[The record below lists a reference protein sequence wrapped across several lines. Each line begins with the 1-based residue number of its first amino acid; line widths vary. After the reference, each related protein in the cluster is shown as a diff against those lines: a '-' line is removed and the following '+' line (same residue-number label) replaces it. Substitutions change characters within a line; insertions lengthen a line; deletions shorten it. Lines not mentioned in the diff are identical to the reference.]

1 LSYAPGIHILA
12 SGFAAHQQ
20 ISLRFL
26 FPLKGGPVATY
37 APRCPA
43 HDEVVRVLR
52 EAPALC
58 AMEDNS

>member
-1 LSYAPGIHILA
+1 
-12 SGFAAHQQ
+12 
-20 ISLRFL
+20 
-26 FPLKGGPVATY
+26 LKGGPVATY